1 MSIFGALLSG
11 VSGLTA
17 ESQALSM
24 ISDNIANSNTTA
36 YKATES
42 SFSTLVTQSAQA
54 GVNTAGGVV
63 AYPTATINQQGLLQ
77 AASSNTDLA
86 ISGGGFFVVSN
97 SATTSNSSAFSF
109 TRDGS
114 FSINAN
120 GDLVNGDGFFLQGQ
134 PLTSAEAAQVT
145 AGNDNQLTATSLDT
159 LQTININGL
168 SGSAVPTST
177 VTLAAELP
185 SNATTTSTPNTITVP
200 VYDAQ
205 GTEHDMTLSFSVA
218 PTENFTIPTTNTG
231 DAFSLTLN
239 GVANP
244 ITFGPVSATPP
255 TMSAIATALNTAL
268 AAQDITG
275 VSASAVNGT
284 SLQLTDSSGKNYL
297 SGTTATLTDT
307 TAAAVMTPTVSQ
319 SFTLPSGN
327 SLQNNDGFTLTLDVG
342 GTPTAVAV
350 GPLTQTSP
358 TMADLATAV
367 NTALT
372 GAGYTN
378 VTASAP
384 NGDSLEITD
393 ASGSN
398 YLGATASLTD
408 NNATTPFTL
417 SAGTIGDPPPN
428 TWNVGASIVGG
439 AVTFNGS
446 NQVSFTGGGDL
457 ASGFSGMTVNWSTTG
472 PAIATTPQTLTFNL
486 GTVGSNN
493 GLTQTGKSFSA
504 TEVNQNGL
512 QFGTFTGITIDQHG
526 IVTANFDNGLKQPI
540 YIVPIATFNNPN
552 GLAALSGNAY
562 SQTNVSGSF
571 LLQQAGTG
579 AAGQIAPSELESS
592 NVDIAAEFS
601 NLIITQQAYAANAK
615 VITTANQMITDLLQS
630 TQ

>member
-1 MSIFGALLSG
+1 
-11 VSGLTA
+11 
-17 ESQALSM
+17 
-24 ISDNIANSNTTA
+24 
-36 YKATES
+36 
-42 SFSTLVTQSAQA
+42 
-54 GVNTAGGVV
+54 
-63 AYPTATINQQGLLQ
+63 
-77 AASSNTDLA
+77 
-86 ISGGGFFVVSN
+86 
-97 SATTSNSSAFSF
+97 
-109 TRDGS
+109 
-114 FSINAN
+114 
-120 GDLVNGDGFFLQGQ
+120 
-134 PLTSAEAAQVT
+134 
-145 AGNDNQLTATSLDT
+145 
-159 LQTININGL
+159 
-168 SGSAVPTST
+168 
-177 VTLAAELP
+177 
-185 SNATTTSTPNTITVP
+185 
-200 VYDAQ
+200 
-205 GTEHDMTLSFSVA
+205 
-218 PTENFTIPTTNTG
+218 
-231 DAFSLTLN
+231 
-239 GVANP
+239 
-244 ITFGPVSATPP
+244 
-255 TMSAIATALNTAL
+255 
-268 AAQDITG
+268 
-275 VSASAVNGT
+275 
-284 SLQLTDSSGKNYL
+284 
-297 SGTTATLTDT
+297 
-307 TAAAVMTPTVSQ
+307 
-319 SFTLPSGN
+319 
-327 SLQNNDGFTLTLDVG
+327 
-342 GTPTAVAV
+342 
-350 GPLTQTSP
+350 
-358 TMADLATAV
+358 MADLATAV